1 MNEKK
6 KRGRKSKNPVNIYK
20 TKVWV
25 EYLTQ
30 TAKMNVNSLEKLI
43 GEFINETI
51 DKPYRLRRYQNGSHS
66 PELEYIDL
74 IEKIYPGSKAI
85 FEHVLWEVLSSFNY
99 NQDEINDLIQKLEPR
114 VKFELISRVEVNPIK
129 RKPFNEYT
137 VESLTKIGSIDCL
150 VVAILMIQE
159 SIFLGSEKLRE
170 LALELYAGLTEKIAQ
185 NPLFFNIH
193 PELFDYIDK
202 NFKHHIFLAP
212 NIRLSAVIFWQSYRD
227 NLWSGEMKQ
236 KSEILEASK
245 SVTPNKETSP
255 KTRIESSEMPSYFD

>member
-1 MNEKK
+1 M
-6 KRGRKSKNPVNIYK
+6 
-20 TKVWV
+20 WV

-74 IEKIYPGSKAI
+74 IERIYPGSKAI

-137 VESLTKIGSIDCL
+137 V
-150 VVAILMIQE
+150 
-159 SIFLGSEKLRE
+159 
-170 LALELYAGLTEKIAQ
+170 
-185 NPLFFNIH
+185 
-193 PELFDYIDK
+193 
-202 NFKHHIFLAP
+202 
-212 NIRLSAVIFWQSYRD
+212 
-227 NLWSGEMKQ
+227 
-236 KSEILEASK
+236 
-245 SVTPNKETSP
+245 
-255 KTRIESSEMPSYFD
+255 